1 MVASSQRIALLNKYR
16 YINVEFDNWWDCVE
30 ADFVE
35 DMKKIGVHVDK
46 LYFSGFC
53 SQGDGACFVG
63 SLSNA
68 LTYLDHHHKD
78 QFPMIR
84 KLLEHGGGVY
94 AVTTHRGNYCHSNS
108 VTINVETD
116 RFYQC
121 LEAKSELQE
130 RVIEQWD
137 ELLYKE
143 VDDFENAISDQW
155 RTYMND
161 VYRKLEAEYDYLT
174 SDEAVWETLEANE
187 LVEDVDDDEY
197 FSQGEAA

>member
-1 MVASSQRIALLNKYR
+1 MVASSQRTALLDKYR

-30 ADFVE
+30 ADFTE

-46 LYFSGFC
+46 LYFSGFW

-63 SLSNA
+63 ALSNA

-84 KLLEHGGGVY
+84 KLLEHGGEVRAY
-94 AVTTHRGNYCHSNS
+94 STRRGNYYHSNS
-108 VTINVETD
+108 VTVGAESDTFYNVMDQPTEFHT
-116 RFYQC
+116 
-121 LEAKSELQE
+121 A
-130 RVIEQWD
+130 VVEQWD
-137 ELLYKE
+137 EALTKE
-143 VDDFENAISDQW
+143 MADFENVISDQW
-155 RTYMND
+155 RTYMDD

-187 LVEDVDDDEY
+187 LIEETEDC
-197 FSQGEAA
+197 